1 MIHLRICEFEIFQ
14 CHPKNW
20 ANKISKHSKDAK
32 ISGIFLL
39 VCTFHHLADVENTSF
54 DDALNRLDL
63 AEGQNLDV
71 FVMLLFPIFF
81 DDDALRY
88 IDLFFRNTNELSF
101 SVLAVLRKEDP
112 SDPDFSSSSPA
123 WTK

>member
-81 DDDALRY
+81 DAFFSEIILFQKVPFPKASFFQKNLFPKVCFSKSKTG
-88 IDLFFRNTNELSF
+88 ID
-101 SVLAVLRKEDP
+101 
-112 SDPDFSSSSPA
+112 
-123 WTK
+123 